1 MTSKAVAQRMTVVA
15 LLLGMTLL
23 KTSCAKDWK
32 EGRVGGKI
40 YICICQDTKVYLE
53 VLLPQGTV
61 RQIRETEVDATGGAN
76 GIRQVQSCLEK
87 PTVNSPNHA
96 YVAGCTGDY
105 SPYLIGS
112 SPDLFFVQTMGTRE
126 TVFESRFSHEKVDGF
141 LWSGNSDS
149 IAILTSSV
157 HVSLNPRWWLYALSG
172 HPKQFEKYRLEIV
185 ELQSHSHQG
194 IELPYESSAG
204 FGEIRGW
211 SQM

>member
-23 KTSCAKDWK
+23 ETSCAKDWK

-40 YICICQDTKVYLE
+40 YICICQDTNVYLE

-112 SPDLFFVQTMGTRE
+112 SPDLFFVQTMGTE
-126 TVFESRFSHEKVDGF
+126 KPFLSRGLVTRKLMASCG
-141 LWSGNSDS
+141 L
-149 IAILTSSV
+149 AIRIPL
-157 HVSLNPRWWLYALSG
+157 R
-172 HPKQFEKYRLEIV
+172 F
-185 ELQSHSHQG
+185 
-194 IELPYESSAG
+194 
-204 FGEIRGW
+204 
-211 SQM
+211 